1 MDLLRRA
8 FPGPGGAV
16 SGDRDTLTSF
26 PAFYRHWTPRLT
38 GYLRAQTADAR
49 WVEAITRES
58 LLAARCGWDE
68 LVTCERPGVWLF
80 RVATTLLRRWQAKAR
95 EQCTSL
101 DELVAGQTGGRPD
114 VLAAVRG
121 LPRRQR
127 EAVALHCLLEFPVP
141 DVARILGVS
150 EAAAATH
157 VERARG
163 RLTGLVGSGEGE
175 GEAR

>member
-1 MDLLRRA
+1 VDLLRRA

-101 DELVAGQTGGRPD
+101 DEMVARDAGCGTD
-114 VLAAVRG
+114 VMAAVRG

-141 DVARILGVS
+141 DVASILDVS
-150 EAAAATH
+150 EDAAAIH
-157 VERARG
+157 VERAR
-163 RLTGLVGSGEGE
+163 RRLVGTVREVCGES
-175 GEAR
+175 AS